1 MPYCQRCGA
10 ELTEG
15 DRFCP
20 NCGAQVPPL
29 EPEGYVAR
37 TGLERIGSERAL
49 QGHWIQRVI
58 AMVVDGIVVAFAVF
72 FAISLPLI
80 LAFPFIFPINWFISW
95 VSGFFR
101 FLLIGLV
108 WFLYFSFAEAGYG
121 CTLGK
126 RVVGLKV
133 MTVDGARPSLEKAF
147 IRNVSKIHWVL
158 LILDVVG
165 GLATSGDPRQ
175 KFSDR
180 VAGTTIVG
188 AYT

>member
-1 MPYCQRCGA
+1 MPYCQRCRA

-20 NCGAQVPPL
+20 NCGAQVSPWG
-29 EPEGYVAR
+29 PEEYVAG
-37 TGLERIGSERAL
+37 TGLERIGSDRAL
-49 QGHWIQRVI
+49 QQHWIYRVI
-58 AMVVDGIVVAFAVF
+58 ALVVDVIVVVFAVF
-72 FAISLPLI
+72 FIVLLTPI
-80 LAFPFIFPINWFISW
+80 LAFPSIFRIGGFISW
-95 VSGFFR
+95 VLGFFGL
-101 FLLIGLV
+101 FMGLIF
-108 WFLYFSFAEAGYG
+108 FLYFSFAEAGYG

-133 MTVDGARPSLEKAF
+133 VTVDGARPSLEKAF

-158 LILDVVG
+158 LLLDVVG